1 MVELSGQGR
10 FQIADGGGVQFFGL
24 ESQAPAQLQM
34 RTFADQGGGGVEHLD
49 DRPLAQQV
57 PVWAGIQQGRVV
69 LVDAMG

>member
-34 RTFADQGGGGVEHLD
+34 RTFADQGGGESNTSM
-49 DRPLAQQV
+49 
-57 PVWAGIQQGRVV
+57 IGRWPSRF
-69 LVDAMG
+69 LSGQASSKGA